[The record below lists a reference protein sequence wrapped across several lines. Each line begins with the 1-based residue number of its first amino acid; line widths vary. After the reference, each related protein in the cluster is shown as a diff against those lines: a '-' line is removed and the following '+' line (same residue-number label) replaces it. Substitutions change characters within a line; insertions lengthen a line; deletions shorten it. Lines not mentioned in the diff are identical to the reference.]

1 MRKELLPDK
10 SIFNIVVF
18 AILVFVTLTG
28 VPRGGFQVIKVTLLP
43 IILSCFVVFGKKN
56 KVILEDG
63 KITFIRQFL
72 GIFYFRPVEIQL
84 SDIIRHEVWSIMG
97 AKRLTLYSGTQ
108 EVMTFKAGELG
119 QSQFDEIVEYISK
132 KL

>member
-56 KVILEDG
+56 KVVLEDG

-72 GIFYFRPVEIQL
+72 GIFYFKPAEIQL
-84 SDIIRHEVWSIMG
+84 SEITKYEVWSMLG
-97 AKRLTLYSGTQ
+97 AKRVSLYNGET
-108 EVMTFKAGELG
+108 EIMTFKAGELG
-119 QSQFDEIVEYISK
+119 QIQFDEIVEFISK
-132 KL
+132 K